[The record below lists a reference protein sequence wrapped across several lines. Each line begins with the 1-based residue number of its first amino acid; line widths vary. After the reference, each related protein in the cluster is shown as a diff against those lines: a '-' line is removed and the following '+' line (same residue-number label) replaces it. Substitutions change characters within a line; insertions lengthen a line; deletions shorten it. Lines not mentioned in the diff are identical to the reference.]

1 MPFNKDAVQWKS
13 LSCKPPVCIGKH
25 PSVTHKIK
33 IDGKALLF
41 GSCTLAVIVF
51 GIVIAIRIRLL
62 GIPLERDE
70 GEYAYAGQ
78 LMLQGVP
85 PYKLAYNM
93 KFPGT
98 YAAYAAIMSIFG
110 QTAAAIHL
118 GLLVVNLATIALIF
132 FLGQRLF
139 NSTAGVVAATTYAV
153 LSMNRSVLGLAAHAT
168 HFVML
173 PVLGGTL
180 LLLNKPDRRPFGRLF
195 ASGLLFGIGL
205 LMKQPALFFI
215 LFGAGF
221 LFCNEIRRHSTLK
234 RIVLYMSIFSA
245 GAIIPFALTCLI
257 LWRVAVFEKF
267 WFWTIDYARQYATLV
282 PPSAAPRIFSVMA
295 GEVVRSGWAL
305 WMLAGLGLVAGLWS
319 KPMRRATVF
328 LLGFLAFSILA
339 LSAGFYFREHYFL
352 FILPAVSLL
361 VCAAI
366 SALSGRAASGS
377 NLVRFVPLLLF
388 CAALTQPVLAGRKL
402 YFEVSPSEASRISY
416 GSNPFP
422 ESVRIADYLREH
434 TTLDD
439 TIAVLGSEPQIYFYS
454 HRHSATGYIYTYGL
468 MEPQKYA
475 RQMQEEMIREIEA
488 ARPRYLVSVAIDV
501 SWFRRSE
508 SEQLIFTW
516 ANDYV
521 SQHYN
526 LVGFVNIVSANRT
539 DYYLEQLPNFMPE
552 LGNYFLIYERKS

>member
-1 MPFNKDAVQWKS
+1 M
-13 LSCKPPVCIGKH
+13 GKTDINDKL
-25 PSVTHKIK
+25 VRFAWW
-33 IDGKALLF
+33 ALA
-41 GSCTLAVIVF
+41 TIVF
-51 GIVIAIRIRLL
+51 ALVIAIRIRLL

-78 LMLQGVP
+78 LILQGIP

-98 YAAYAAIMSIFG
+98 YAAYAMIMSIFG
-110 QTAAAIHL
+110 QTTAAIHL
-118 GLLVVNLATIALIF
+118 GLLVITLATIALIF

-153 LSMNRSVLGLAAHAT
+153 LSMSRAVLGLATHAT

-180 LLLNKPDRRPFGRLF
+180 LLLNKSDRRPFGRLF

-205 LMKQPALFFI
+205 LMKQPAVFFI

-221 LFCNEIRRHSTLK
+221 LVCNEIRRHSTLK
-234 RIVLYMSIFSA
+234 RIALCMSIFGA
-245 GAIIPFALTCLI
+245 GAIIPFGLTCLI
-257 LWRVAVFEKF
+257 LWRAGVFEKF
-267 WFWTIDYARQYATLV
+267 WFWTINYAQQYATLV
-282 PPSAAPRIFSVMA
+282 PLSAAPRILLVMA
-295 GEVVRSGWAL
+295 GEVVRSAWTL
-305 WMLAGLGLVAGLWS
+305 WMLAGLGLVTGLWN
-319 KPMRRATVF
+319 KPTRRSTVS
-328 LLGFLAFSILA
+328 LLGFLACSILA
-339 LSAGFYFREHYFL
+339 LSAGFYFREHYFI

-361 VCAAI
+361 TCAAI
-366 SALSGRAASGS
+366 GALSDRAASGS

-388 CAALTQPVLAGRKL
+388 CAALTQPILAGRKL

-422 ESVRIADYLREH
+422 ESVRIADYVREH
-434 TTLDD
+434 STPDD

-454 HRHSATGYIYTYGL
+454 HRRSATGYIYTYAL

-475 RQMQEEMIREIEA
+475 RQMQEEMIREIEL

-501 SWFRRSE
+501 SWFRRSD

-521 SQHYN
+521 AQHYDV
-526 LVGFVNIVSANRT
+526 VGLVNILSANRT
-539 DYYLEQLPNFMPE
+539 DYYFDQLPQFMPD
-552 LGNYFLIYERKS
+552 LGNYILIFERKS

>member
-1 MPFNKDAVQWKS
+1 V
-13 LSCKPPVCIGKH
+13 VGKTDINDRL
-25 PSVTHKIK
+25 VRFAWW
-33 IDGKALLF
+33 ALATITFAL
-41 GSCTLAVIVF
+41 
-51 GIVIAIRIRLL
+51 VIAIRIRLL

-78 LMLQGVP
+78 LILQGIP

-93 KFPGT
+93 KFAGT

-110 QTAAAIHL
+110 QTTAAIHL
-118 GLLVVNLATIALIF
+118 GLLVINLATIALIF
-132 FLGQRLF
+132 LLGRRLF
-139 NSTAGVVAATTYAV
+139 NSTAGVVASTTYAV
-153 LSMNRSVLGLAAHAT
+153 LCMNWSVLGLAAHAT

-180 LLLNKPDRRPFGRLF
+180 LLLKEPNRRTFGRLF

-215 LFGAGF
+215 VFGAGF
-221 LFCNEIRRHSTLK
+221 LFYDEIRRHSTLK
-234 RIVLYMSIFSA
+234 RIALRMSLFGA
-245 GAIIPFALTCLI
+245 GAMIPFALTCLI
-257 LWRVAVFEKF
+257 LWRLGVFEKF
-267 WFWTIDYARQYATLV
+267 WFWTINYAQQYATLV
-282 PPSAAPRIFSVMA
+282 PLSAAPRIFSVMA
-295 GEVVRSGWAL
+295 GEVIRSGWAL
-305 WMLAGLGLVAGLWS
+305 WMLAGLGLVAGIWN
-319 KPMRRATVF
+319 KPTRRGTIF
-328 LLGFLAFSILA
+328 LLYFLAFSILA
-339 LSAGFYFREHYFL
+339 LCAGFYFREHYFI

-361 VCAAI
+361 ACAAI
-366 SALSGRAASGS
+366 SALSNRAASGS
-377 NLVRFVPLLLF
+377 TLVRFAALLLF
-388 CAALTQPVLAGRKL
+388 CAALTQPILSGRKL

-422 ESVRIADYLREH
+422 ESVRIADYVREH
-434 TTLDD
+434 TTPDD

-488 ARPRYLVSVAIDV
+488 ARPRYLISVAIDD
-501 SWFRRSE
+501 SWFRHSE
-508 SEQLIFTW
+508 SDQLIFTW

-526 LVGFVNIVSANRT
+526 VVGLVNIVSANRT

-552 LGNYFLIYERKS
+552 LGNYILIYERKS